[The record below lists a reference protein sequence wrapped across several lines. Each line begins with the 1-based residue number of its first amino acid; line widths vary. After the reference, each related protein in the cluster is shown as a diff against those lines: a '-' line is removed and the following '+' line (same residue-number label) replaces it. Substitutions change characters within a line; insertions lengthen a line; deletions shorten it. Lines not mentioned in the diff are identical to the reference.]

1 MLRAVDVGMLPA
13 LGIDAQLERGT
24 LPAIQQAEAVAQ
36 PVVLPR
42 LGRPEADPRC
52 SNEAVS
58 DRPSRNRDLRG
69 RPPDALAAAGCQPGH
84 RLPAPQRPLWL
95 ARPTKAPPV
104 P

>member
-1 MLRAVDVGMLPA
+1 MLPA

-52 SNEAVS
+52 SDEAVS
-58 DRPSRNRDLRG
+58 DRASRNRGLRG
-69 RPPDALAAAGCQPGH
+69 RPPDA
-84 RLPAPQRPLWL
+84 WL
-95 ARPTKAPPV
+95 LRAVSCVFRGNAIADSDVRRSGIPSQGDR
-104 P
+104 

>member
-1 MLRAVDVGMLPA
+1 MSAEESIPSLDDGSTLGTVPTSAPWPGMLRAVDVGVLPA

-52 SNEAVS
+52 SQGRKAA
-58 DRPSRNRDLRG
+58 RNASVDIGG
-69 RPPDALAAAGCQPGH
+69 R
-84 RLPAPQRPLWL
+84 RR
-95 ARPTKAPPV
+95 
-104 P
+104 